1 MPRLPPARA
10 ARLRWATGAAAGALL
25 LLVATWALS
34 ARGSPAALGRPTA
47 DLFQAAGHPD
57 APHPITLAV
66 VHRST
71 PALVAHAVAAL
82 ELAGNRHFVLLAL
95 DADDV
100 KVASAVDAG
109 RTVAAAGAAR
119 AAGLPPPRW
128 CGARRNVAAP
138 PCMASSIALAAAAV
152 VARGHA
158 VLVLSPLAYAV
169 AAAAH
174 PPALV
179 LADAALH
186 VMSDDDGSDLARA
199 RLPLRAD
206 GPVVTGA
213 LWAPARAALA
223 PVLARWAL
231 ELAGGRS
238 PTAANLESSCARD
251 RACAA
256 SGAAVQALP
265 GAAFVRGDAYF
276 GPTLSD
282 ADKDAVLL
290 LALDGM
296 RPDQA
301 EYRLRHARLW
311 AGPAARPCA
320 NHSLVPPHALSPGA
334 AASVIRAV
342 GAFFEFTKERAV
354 ECCILP
360 GLSVG
365 GAAGAAATLFPF
377 DALAAWPTDAG
388 PWCARIL
395 PFAGRDARALGAAVE
410 FAAPRPALGADASV
424 PRALIAPALAR
435 YITGDSV
442 TVPDDVV
449 AKVVA
454 RWQSPRA
461 AGALA
466 RADAPVA
473 LAAPDPARG
482 SSIRLSRKAIAQ
494 GRP

>member
-25 LLVATWALS
+25 LLVATLALS
-34 ARGSPAALGRPTA
+34 AGSPAAGPTA

-57 APHPITLAV
+57 APLPITLAV

-82 ELAGNRHFVLLAL
+82 ELAGYRHFVLLAL

-119 AAGLPPPRW
+119 TADLPPPRW

-138 PCMASSIALAAAAV
+138 PCMASSVALAAAAV

-158 VLVLSPLAYAV
+158 VLVLSPLAHAV

-206 GPVVTGA
+206 GPVATGA

-238 PTAANLESSCARD
+238 PTAANLAFSCARD

-256 SGAAVQALP
+256 SGAAVRALP
-265 GAAFVRGDAYF
+265 GATFARGDAYF

-311 AGPAARPCA
+311 AGPAAPPCA
-320 NHSLVPPHALSPGA
+320 NHSLVPPRALSPGA
-334 AASVIRAV
+334 AASCIRAV
-342 GAFFEFTKERAV
+342 GAFFEFAKERAV
-354 ECCILP
+354 DCCILP

-377 DALAAWPTDAG
+377 DAIAAWPTDAG
-388 PWCARIL
+388 PGCTRIL

-424 PRALIAPALAR
+424 PRALIAPALAL

-494 GRP
+494 GQP